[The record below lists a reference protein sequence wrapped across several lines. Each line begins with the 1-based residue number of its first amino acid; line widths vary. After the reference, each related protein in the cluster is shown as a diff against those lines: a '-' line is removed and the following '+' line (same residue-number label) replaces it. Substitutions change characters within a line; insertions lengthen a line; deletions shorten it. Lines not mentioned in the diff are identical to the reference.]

1 MAIEKSKVIAFIPA
15 RGGSKGVKNKNII
28 DLDGIPLI
36 MWSIFA
42 AVASKCVD
50 RIVVSSDSRDIL
62 FSASF
67 HSRHVCQEVDCL
79 QRDSSLAK
87 DSSTTE
93 SVIDDFIENDD
104 KISNNDIILLMQP
117 TSPFRHNDLID
128 KLIEGVN
135 VNGFNSCLTVEE
147 RSPFFWTVNNKE
159 GQHISTYDPKNRQR
173 RQDMNCDDI
182 KIQENG
188 NLYGFTVSGYSQ
200 YGHRSPPATGVIM
213 SDVIHSIEIDT
224 YLDLDVCRHM
234 AKTEIIQKWKKD
246 IVL

>member
-117 TSPFRHNDLID
+117 TSPF
-128 KLIEGVN
+128 
-135 VNGFNSCLTVEE
+135 
-147 RSPFFWTVNNKE
+147 
-159 GQHISTYDPKNRQR
+159 
-173 RQDMNCDDI
+173 
-182 KIQENG
+182 
-188 NLYGFTVSGYSQ
+188 
-200 YGHRSPPATGVIM
+200 
-213 SDVIHSIEIDT
+213 
-224 YLDLDVCRHM
+224 
-234 AKTEIIQKWKKD
+234 
-246 IVL
+246 